1 MDSLKDKTIVVTGS
15 NGLIGVAL
23 LHALKENMSN
33 IIAITL
39 FVYAG
44 IMSALCI
51 GGCYYSI
58 IRGLKE
64 NVTPQ

>member
-1 MDSLKDKTIVVTGS
+1 MNAYNITNKTPNNTD
-15 NGLIGVAL
+15 
-23 LHALKENMSN
+23 MSN

-39 FVYAG
+39 FVYVG

-58 IRGLKE
+58 MRGLKE
-64 NVTPQ
+64 TVTPQ